1 MSLQQQQLNQQQL
14 PDTIIN
20 FGNMGTGRPPIYGM
34 HQEASTSSMGGTGL
48 SPLPPSTIGTS
59 SSSSTFIGP
68 HDPLITTTKIQTHTT
83 PYLFHQ
89 TSSGSTL
96 CQLGG
101 DLIDQQQQQQHLS
114 NIIMTTNTAMCC
126 SPSSS
131 QSGSQPHLVP
141 LSGSI
146 CGGVG
151 GANDSGLSSLS
162 GIGGSGCF
170 GSGGPG
176 TNILLHA
183 HNFSPDVRGDLEELE
198 PMPRDRC
205 NTWPMQRAMSI
216 EGHAQTSPLIH
227 DRIPEEESSI
237 YDEDADDCCVNES
250 FSSNIRQQGIT
261 DLSGGIRLGGI
272 SHQQSSTFDEFTEEP
287 LSYIEDRPDSALGGD
302 SSRAESPSGQ
312 ALPCSSSASIASK
325 KSSTRRNAWGN
336 LSYADLITQA
346 ILASP
351 EKRLTLSQVY
361 EWMVHNVAYFR
372 DKGDSNSSAGWKNS
386 IRHNL
391 SLHSRFMRIQ
401 NEGAGKSSWW
411 VINPDAKPGRNPR
424 RRANTMENSSKTAMD
439 RKRRGTARKR
449 VEHLSKDMKEDC
461 YEAASMQ
468 DLSYP
473 NDICHEEMPCGT
485 TSEMMGGVCGGE
497 GIGGGGNNFDVFRAR
512 ANSTLSVSGGNTR
525 FSPNLETSA
534 AVCMEDI
541 DFPAWMEQQQ
551 MEGQQQQ
558 ILNPQVNELLDRT
571 GQMRLDGR
579 RPSMR
584 TTFQRNGNGALIRVN
599 KRHSSLIPS
608 STSPSNNVNSLV
620 VPKSEIDTDQKII
633 KQEQIAPPPS
643 YQELSAVRG
652 PLPPQMQAANPLLL
666 RQMGD
671 QQMMTPMKMNQTSV
685 PSSTG
690 SQSFPVSIF
699 TSTTGQ
705 QQMFSPD
712 NNFQQWNRHPS
723 TFPPHINQM
732 TSNGQMFS
740 GGMIGGE
747 NNNNN
752 GICLIP
758 NNNGPSSLP
767 FDLENV
773 NAMPVDQSA
782 FADLDVDAVL
792 RHELAQ
798 GGKFDLP

>member
-1 MSLQQQQLNQQQL
+1 MVVNKMNLQQQQQQL

-20 FGNMGTGRPPIYGM
+20 FGNTGRPPVYGM
-34 HQEASTSSMGGTGL
+34 HQEASTSMGGTTGL
-48 SPLPPSTIGTS
+48 SPSTL
-59 SSSSTFIGP
+59 SSSTFISP
-68 HDPLITTTKIQTHTT
+68 QDPTITKIQQQQQPT

-101 DLIDQQQQQQHLS
+101 DIIEQQSQQQQQQHLM
-114 NIIMTTNTAMCC
+114 MTTTTNMCC

-131 QSGSQPHLVP
+131 SGSQPHLVP

-146 CGGVG
+146 CGGGVG

-170 GSGGPG
+170 GTG
-176 TNILLHA
+176 TNILLHP

-198 PMPRDRC
+198 PVPRDRC
-205 NTWPMQRAMSI
+205 NTWPMRRAMSI
-216 EGHAQTSPLIH
+216 EGQAQTSPLIH

-237 YDEDADDCCVNES
+237 YDEDADCVVES
-250 FSSNIRQQGIT
+250 YSSNIPQRGIT
-261 DLSGGIRLGGI
+261 TDPLLSGGIRLDGL
-272 SHQQSSTFDEFTEEP
+272 SHQQSPTFDEFTEEP

-302 SSRAESPSGQ
+302 SSRAKNPLGGGQ

-336 LSYADLITQA
+336 MSYADLITQA

-351 EKRLTLSQVY
+351 EQRLTLSQVY

-449 VEHLSKDMKEDC
+449 VEHLNKDIKHEDC
-461 YEAASMQ
+461 YSMEAASLQ

-485 TSEMMGGVCGGE
+485 NTEMVGGGVCVVGE
-497 GIGGGGNNFDVFRAR
+497 GPICGGGGGNVNNNFMFRPR
-512 ANSTLSVSGGNTR
+512 ANSTLSVTGGNTR

-534 AVCMEDI
+534 AVCIEDI
-541 DFPAWMEQQQ
+541 DFPPWMEQQQ

-579 RPSMR
+579 RPPMR
-584 TTFQRNGNGALIRVN
+584 PTFQRNGNGALIRVN
-599 KRHSSLIPS
+599 NKRHSSLIPLA
-608 STSPSNNVNSLV
+608 TSPQNNPLV
-620 VPKSEIDTDQKII
+620 VPKTEIDEQKII
-633 KQEQIAPPPS
+633 KQEAIAPPPS

-652 PLPPQMQAANPLLL
+652 SLPQQMQNPLLL
-666 RQMGD
+666 RMGEHQQ
-671 QQMMTPMKMNQTSV
+671 QQMMTPMKMNSI
-685 PSSTG
+685 PSSTSVA

-699 TSTTGQ
+699 TSTNG
-705 QQMFSPD
+705 QQMFS
-712 NNFQQWNRHPS
+712 
-723 TFPPHINQM
+723 
-732 TSNGQMFS
+732 
-740 GGMIGGE
+740 
-747 NNNNN
+747 
-752 GICLIP
+752 
-758 NNNGPSSLP
+758 
-767 FDLENV
+767 
-773 NAMPVDQSA
+773 A
-782 FADLDVDAVL
+782 
-792 RHELAQ
+792 
-798 GGKFDLP
+798 

>member
-1 MSLQQQQLNQQQL
+1 MV
-14 PDTIIN
+14 
-20 FGNMGTGRPPIYGM
+20 GT
-34 HQEASTSSMGGTGL
+34 TGL
-48 SPLPPSTIGTS
+48 SPSTI
-59 SSSSTFIGP
+59 SSSTFISP
-68 HDPLITTTKIQTHTT
+68 QDPTITKIQQQQQPT

-101 DLIDQQQQQQHLS
+101 DIIEQQSQQQQHLM
-114 NIIMTTNTAMCC
+114 MTTTTNMCC

-131 QSGSQPHLVP
+131 SGSQPHLVP

-146 CGGVG
+146 CGGGVGG

-170 GSGGPG
+170 GTG
-176 TNILLHA
+176 TNILLHP

-198 PMPRDRC
+198 PVPRDRC
-205 NTWPMQRAMSI
+205 NTWPMRRAMSI
-216 EGHAQTSPLIH
+216 EGQAQTSPLIH

-237 YDEDADDCCVNES
+237 YDEDADCVVES
-250 FSSNIRQQGIT
+250 YSSNIPQRGIT
-261 DLSGGIRLGGI
+261 TDPLLSGGIRLDGL
-272 SHQQSSTFDEFTEEP
+272 SHQQSPTFDEFTEEP

-302 SSRAESPSGQ
+302 SSRAESPLGGGQ

-336 LSYADLITQA
+336 MSYADLITQA

-351 EKRLTLSQVY
+351 EQRLTLSQVY

-449 VEHLSKDMKEDC
+449 VEHLNKDIKHEDC
-461 YEAASMQ
+461 YSMEAASLQ

-485 TSEMMGGVCGGE
+485 NAEMVGGGVCVVGE
-497 GIGGGGNNFDVFRAR
+497 GPICGGGGGVAGSVNNNFMFRPR
-512 ANSTLSVSGGNTR
+512 ANSTLSVTGGNTR

-534 AVCMEDI
+534 CIEDI
-541 DFPAWMEQQQ
+541 DFPPWMEQQQ

-558 ILNPQVNELLDRT
+558 ILNPQVSELLDRT

-579 RPSMR
+579 RPMR
-584 TTFQRNGNGALIRVN
+584 PTFQRNGNGALIRVN
-599 KRHSSLIPS
+599 NKRHSSLIPLA
-608 STSPSNNVNSLV
+608 TSPQNNPLV
-620 VPKSEIDTDQKII
+620 VPKTEIDVEQKII
-633 KQEQIAPPPS
+633 KQEAIAPPPS

-652 PLPPQMQAANPLLL
+652 SLPQQMQNPLLL
-666 RQMGD
+666 RMGEHQQ
-671 QQMMTPMKMNQTSV
+671 QQMMTPMKMNSI
-685 PSSTG
+685 PSSTSVA

-699 TSTTGQ
+699 TSTNGQ

-712 NNFQQWNRHPS
+712 NNNFQQWNRQPPN
-723 TFPPHINQM
+723 TFPQHINPM
-732 TSNGQMFS
+732 ASNNGQIMFP
-740 GGMIGGE
+740 GGGIIGGE

-752 GICLIP
+752 GT
-758 NNNGPSSLP
+758 SLP
-767 FDLENV
+767 FDLESV
-773 NAMPVDQSA
+773 NAMPVDQQA

-798 GGKFDLP
+798 GGQFDLP